1 MKPFINKIDKISGV
15 LSFDALSNRV
25 AKYSIN
31 AILTDSDRKT
41 LWIDGYPYGYGFYQK
56 KTVTSSIVPTGKDA
70 QTYWNSIVLNDYG
83 TDTRYGNIAIG
94 NYSLSSGSLT
104 RAIGNYSV
112 AEGYETWAVGDHSH
126 AEGILSIALAASSH
140 AEGYSNTGEFA
151 ALSHAEN
158 ISTTLGQLSH
168 AEGYLS
174 TANGNISHAEGEHTI
189 AYAWGSHAEGYGTKT
204 GIVPMD
210 ISNIPVIPDI
220 TTSIKDYLSTNNTFN
235 LNNTITFT
243 ATYVNFTDDEN
254 TPSASVIYTLNDI
267 PVNDIVA
274 TPQINFAS
282 PTSTENPIEAYS
294 GYYSHAEGVMTTA
307 GAMGSHS
314 EGFGSKTKY
323 TALFSHAEG
332 IETVTNNY
340 GEHAEGK
347 YNISIRKDITAS
359 PHISGTIH
367 TIGIGTATDSRK
379 NAVRVDNDGAVYL
392 AAIRKSDDEYYDPC
406 NYKGTEDKDTLSE
419 NEISVQQILSTS
431 HIKWVSETYSNIKTL
446 IDAKSLIP
454 GAFYRITDY
463 NTVVNSSSYEQNYV
477 SSDMN
482 PFDVIVLAIS
492 ESELSETAWAV
503 HSDDADDTG
512 LGNDI
517 LDDTDDTELDDD
529 IIDDN
534 EDPETGVEIIRTATG
549 FIDIYPDRVFTP
561 KYYYHNETIG
571 NNVDYTPTNSQITY
585 FYNDYEIVDDKE
597 YYPALS
603 TTTDIRDTQNIYV
616 LDSKSLLDNKNTIT
630 WKSASE
636 VEIDE
641 YMYFNGFKI
650 TYESSLLKSGVNLDN
665 ISCQRIITYQLD
677 KTETINGQRYY
688 RYRGT
693 SEQAIIK
700 NQDNKTIPQS
710 MLPKG
715 TQISD
720 FFIFGYTPYDYVYC
734 KNYKFFE
741 GLNSSLNISVTAPTT
756 EPGKPPILP
765 VNPLFIKNTSGE
777 SVAMTELYWEYTSSG
792 IGKHCNNITLNYD
805 SNTSDILTEKIED
818 YVYFNTTDQVSI
830 RKITES
836 TETAVI
842 VKYVII
848 SKQYSQSYFKDCK
861 LNTWELKYCFSNDIE
876 RFDWADSEKGKGVIY
891 YMKDEWGNE
900 CPYDFKNIKFNNS
913 FTFSSGDSTDMSL
926 YGFASQNIIKP
937 YLFTNIKY
945 RLNDITFRTNGNV
958 IGNTFGPN
966 CYNCHFDDTLSTT
979 DLGYL
984 FNEFKGGNN
993 GITDEDVNI

>member
-1 MKPFINKIDKISGV
+1 MKPFINKIDKIPGI
-15 LSFDALSNRV
+15 LSFDALSNRI

-41 LWIDGYPYGYGFYQK
+41 LWIDGYPYGYGFYK
-56 KTVTSSIVPTGKDA
+56 KNIDSSIVPTGDGA
-70 QTYWNSIVLNDYG
+70 QTFWNSIVLNDYG
-83 TDTRYGNIAIG
+83 TDVRYGNIAIG

-126 AEGILSIALAASSH
+126 AEGILSVALAASSH
-140 AEGYSNTGEFA
+140 AEGYSNTKEFA
-151 ALSHAEN
+151 VLSHAEN
-158 ISTTLGQLSH
+158 MSTTLGQISH

-174 TANGNISHAEGEHTI
+174 VANGDISHAEGEHTI

-204 GIVPMD
+204 GSVPND
-210 ISNIPVIPDI
+210 IPDIPVIPDI
-220 TTSIKDYLSTNNTFN
+220 TNNIKDYLSGNTSTSFT
-235 LNNTITFT
+235 LNNTITVTFNYIDFT
-243 ATYVNFTDDEN
+243 ATESTL
-254 TPSASVIYTLNDI
+254 ASSIIYTLNNTE
-267 PVNDIVA
+267 VNDIVA
-274 TPQINFAS
+274 RPEIAFTPPLEALDPINEY
-282 PTSTENPIEAYS
+282 P
-294 GYYSHAEGVMTTA
+294 GYYSHAEGVVTTA
-307 GAMGSHS
+307 GAMGSHT
-314 EGFGSKTKY
+314 EGFCSKTVN

-332 IETVTNNY
+332 IETITNNY

-347 YNISIRKDITAS
+347 YNISIATDKNAS
-359 PHISGTIH
+359 PQISGTIH
-367 TIGIGTATDSRK
+367 TIGIGTKDERK

-392 AAIRKSDDEYYDPC
+392 AAITKDGDKYYNPCRYEGIEYAP
-406 NYKGTEDKDTLSE
+406 TE
-419 NEISVQQILSTS
+419 NEVSIQEILSTS
-431 HIKWVSETYSNIKTL
+431 HIKWVSETYSNIKNL
-446 IDAKSLIP
+446 IDTKSLIP

-463 NTVVNSSSYEQNYV
+463 NTVVNSSEYEQDYI
-477 SSDMN
+477 SSAMN

-503 HSDDADDTG
+503 RTDNTDDTG
-512 LGNDI
+512 LGNDTEI
-517 LDDTDDTELDDD
+517 IEDTENPGNK
-529 IIDDN
+529 ITI
-534 EDPETGVEIIRTATG
+534 TATG
-549 FIDIYPDRVFTP
+549 FIDIYKDRVFTP
-561 KYYYHNETIG
+561 KYYYYNETIE

-585 FYNDYEIVDDKE
+585 FYNNYEKVNNNV

-603 TTTDIRDTQNIYV
+603 TTTDTADTKNIYV
-616 LDSKSLLDNKNTIT
+616 LDIESLIDNKNTIT

-636 VEIDE
+636 VAIDE
-641 YMYFNGFKI
+641 YKYFNGFKI
-650 TYESSLLKSGVNLDN
+650 TYESSLLKSGVTLDD

-677 KTETINGQRYY
+677 KTETINGQQYY
-688 RYRGT
+688 RYRGM

-700 NQDNKTIPQS
+700 TQDNTTIPQS
-710 MLPKG
+710 LLPKG

-741 GLNSSLNISVTAPTT
+741 NLNSSLNISVTAPTT
-756 EPGKPPILP
+756 EPGKPPVLP
-765 VNPLFIKNTSGE
+765 ANPLFIKNTSGE
-777 SVAMTELYWEYTSSG
+777 SIAMTELYWEYTSSG
-792 IGKHCNNITLNYD
+792 IGKHCDNITL
-805 SNTSDILTEKIED
+805 SGVNTPETDIATANISS
-818 YVYFNTTDQVSI
+818 YIYFETTDQVSI
-830 RKITES
+830 RKIE
-836 TETAVI
+836 ETVENEAI
-842 VKYVII
+842 VRFVII
-848 SKQYSQSYFKDCK
+848 SKYYSQSYFKDCK
-861 LNTWELKYCFSNDIE
+861 LNTWELKYCFNNDTD

-900 CPYDFKNIKFNNS
+900 CPYDFKNIKFNNK

-926 YGFASQNIIKP
+926 YGLASQNIIKP

-966 CYNCHFDDTLSTT
+966 CYNCHFDDTTSTT
-979 DLGYL
+979 DPGYL

>member
-1 MKPFINKIDKISGV
+1 MKPFINKIDKISGI
-15 LSFDALSNRV
+15 LSFDALSNYV

-41 LWIDGYPYGYGFYQK
+41 LWIDGYPYGYGFYK
-56 KTVTSSIVPTGKDA
+56 KNIDSTIVPSGNGN

-83 TDTRYGNIAIG
+83 TDIRYGNIAIG

-126 AEGILSIALAASSH
+126 AEGILSVALAASSH
-140 AEGYSNTGEFA
+140 AEGYSNTGKFA

-174 TANGNISHAEGEHTI
+174 TANGDISHAEGEHTI

-220 TTSIKDYLSTNNTFN
+220 TSSIKTYLSDNTLFT
-235 LNNTITFT
+235 LNNTITVTFNYVDFT
-243 ATYVNFTDDEN
+243 ATESTL
-254 TPSASVIYTLNDI
+254 SASEIYTLGDTT
-267 PVNDIVA
+267 VNDIVA
-274 TPQINFAS
+274 RPDITV
-282 PTSTENPIEAYS
+282 TSQAIPENPLDEYP
-294 GYYSHAEGVMTTA
+294 GYYAHAEGVMTTA
-307 GAMGSHS
+307 IAMGSHV
-314 EGFGSKTKY
+314 EGLGSKSEK

-332 IETVTNNY
+332 IETITKNY

-347 YNISIRKDITAS
+347 YNISIRRDISAS
-359 PHISGTIH
+359 SQISGTIH
-367 TIGIGTATDSRK
+367 TIGIGTATDARK

-392 AAIRKSDDEYYDPC
+392 AAIPKKENNNEYHNPC
-406 NYKGTEDKDTLSE
+406 GYYGTETDPNE
-419 NEISVQQILSTS
+419 NEISIQEILSTS
-431 HIKWVSETYSNIKTL
+431 HIKWVSSSYDGIKTL
-446 IDAKSLIP
+446 IETKSLIP

-463 NTVVNSSSYEQNYV
+463 NTVVNSSEYEQNYI
-477 SSDMN
+477 SSALN

-503 HSDDADDTG
+503 RTDDTNDTG

-517 LDDTDDTELDDD
+517 IDDTDDTELGDD

-534 EDPETGVEIIRTATG
+534 EDPETTGNEIPITATG

-561 KYYYHNETIG
+561 KYYYYNETIG

-585 FYNDYEIVDDKE
+585 FYNNYAHVDNE
-597 YYPALS
+597 VYYPALS
-603 TTTDIRDTQNIYV
+603 TTTNTLNAQDIYV
-616 LDSKSLLDNKNTIT
+616 LDIKSLIDNKNTIT
-630 WKSASE
+630 WKSVSD
-636 VEIDE
+636 VQIDK
-641 YMYFNGFKI
+641 YDYFNGFKI
-650 TYESSLLKSGVNLDN
+650 TYESSLLKSGVTLDD

-677 KTETINGQRYY
+677 KTETINGQQYY
-688 RYRGT
+688 RYRGM

-700 NQDNKTIPQS
+700 NKDNTTIPQS
-710 MLPKG
+710 LLPKG

-734 KNYKFFE
+734 KNYKYSN
-741 GLNSSLNISVTAPTT
+741 LIDSSNISVTAPTT
-756 EPGKPPILP
+756 EPGKPPVLP

-777 SVAMTELYWEYTSSG
+777 SIAMTELYWEYTSSG
-792 IGKHCNNITLNYD
+792 IGKHCNNITL
-805 SNTSDILTEKIED
+805 SDVNSPETDIETAD
-818 YVYFNTTDQVSI
+818 FKSYIYFETTNQVNI
-830 RKITES
+830 RKIE
-836 TETAVI
+836 ETVENKPI
-842 VKYVII
+842 VRFVII
-848 SKQYSQSYFKDCK
+848 SKYYSQSYFKDCK
-861 LNTWELKYCFSNDIE
+861 LNTWELKYCFSNDID
-876 RFDWADSEKGKGVIY
+876 RFDWADSENGKGVIY

-900 CPYDFKNIKFNNS
+900 CPYDFKNIKFNNK

-926 YGFASQNIIKP
+926 YGLASQNIIKP

-966 CYNCHFDDTLSTT
+966 CYNCHFDDTTSTT
-979 DLGYL
+979 DTGYL